1 MHSYV
6 SAAVA
11 PVLRGD
17 PGVHPNTTGLPGI
30 STLQSIVG
38 ALLTLGVIACVGGLV
53 VSAICWGVGGHQG
66 NARLSE
72 GGKRGI
78 LAAIAAGILVGGADA
93 LITFFSNV
101 GSGL

>member
-1 MHSYV
+1 MSTYLIGV
-6 SAAVA
+6 LT

-38 ALLTLGVIACVGGLV
+38 ALLTVGIIACVGGLV

-66 NARLSE
+66 NARLAE

-101 GSGL
+101 GTGL